1 MKVRIIE
8 NTDKRILE
16 ENVNFFLQQVKNVIS
31 IQYTSTYLA
40 DVNDVLK
47 SAMIIYE

>member
-1 MKVRIIE
+1 MEVNIIE

-16 ENVNFFLQQVKNVIS
+16 ENVNFFVQQVKNVIS
-31 IQYTSTYLA
+31 IQYTSTYLP
-40 DVNDVLK
+40 DVDAVLR